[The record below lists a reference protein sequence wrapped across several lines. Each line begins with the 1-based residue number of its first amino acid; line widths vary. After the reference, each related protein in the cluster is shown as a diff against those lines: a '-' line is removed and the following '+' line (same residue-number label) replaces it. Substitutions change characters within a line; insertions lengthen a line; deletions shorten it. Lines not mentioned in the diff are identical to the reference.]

1 MWRIQGRQIYPSRA
15 HRRRFSAVANF
26 VNPMNVGVMRM
37 PGKADALVGCCQ
49 DGGAPN
55 CKTPGKKEPMELNCT
70 GLRVVIT
77 AAANGIGRVMA
88 ETLLRHGAR
97 LHICDVNA
105 EALATCQA
113 ALPGVGATVADVADL
128 AQVDQLFDAATATL
142 GGLDVLINN
151 AGIAG
156 PTGPVESLA
165 PDAWNETLAVNITG
179 QFYCVRRAVPLLK
192 QAGGGLIV
200 NLSSAAGLFGFPNR
214 TPYAASKWAVIGFTK
229 SLAMELGQYNIRVN
243 AICPGIVEGERQERV
258 IAAKAQAEGR
268 TGDEV
273 RSQIVRQNSMRT
285 FVTQQNIA
293 DMVLYLCSPMGR
305 TISGQSLSIDG
316 HTETLRT

>member
-1 MWRIQGRQIYPSRA
+1 
-15 HRRRFSAVANF
+15 
-26 VNPMNVGVMRM
+26 
-37 PGKADALVGCCQ
+37 
-49 DGGAPN
+49 
-55 CKTPGKKEPMELNCT
+55 MELNCT

-77 AAANGIGRVMA
+77 AAASGIGRVMA
-88 ETLLRHGAR
+88 ETLQQNGAR

-105 EALATCQA
+105 EALAACQA
-113 ALPGVGATVADVADL
+113 ALPGIGATLADVADP
-128 AQVDQLFDAATATL
+128 AQVDRLFEEAETTL

-156 PTGPVESLA
+156 PTGPVELIT
-165 PDAWNETLAVNITG
+165 PDAWNATLAVNISG
-179 QFYCVRRAVPLLK
+179 QFHCVRRAVPLLK

-229 SLAMELGQYNIRVN
+229 SLAMELGEHNIRVN
-243 AICPGIVEGERQERV
+243 AICPGIVEGDRQDRV
-258 IAAKAQAEGR
+258 IAAKAQAESR
-268 TGDEV
+268 TVDEV

-285 FVTQQNIA
+285 FVTQQDIA
-293 DMVLYLCSPMGR
+293 NMVLYLCSPAGR
-305 TISGQSLSIDG
+305 AISGQSLSIDG